1 LELSNAAIRI
11 GNIVKLITD
20 IAARTNLL
28 ALNATIEAARSGA
41 AGKGFAVVAQEVKA
55 LATQTAHATYEI
67 DGQISGMQ
75 TVTEESV
82 TAIKRISDTMTWISQ
97 ISSSVATS
105 MEEQGTTTRE
115 IAHNVAEAA
124 KGTAEVATNITD
136 VSRAANETGSG
147 SVQVLSSARS
157 LVRQS
162 DRLKKEVAKF
172 LNSVRGNRP
181 HALFNLVPRCQ
192 GKLHS
197 SAPRHTA
204 AGPDCRQP
212 KVSYRRCKN

>member
-1 LELSNAAIRI
+1 MASSIGEVSRRVHESNAIATGAVKQVENANAQVLELSNAAVRI

-82 TAIKRISDTMTWISQ
+82 TTIKRISDTMTWISQ

-105 MEEQGTTTRE
+105 MEEQGAPQHGKSLTMSRRPPRAQRRLQPISPTL
-115 IAHNVAEAA
+115 AA
-124 KGTAEVATNITD
+124 PPMKPGRVLFRC
-136 VSRAANETGSG
+136 SRRR
-147 SVQVLSSARS
+147 ARW
-157 LVRQS
+157 
-162 DRLKKEVAKF
+162 
-172 LNSVRGNRP
+172 
-181 HALFNLVPRCQ
+181 
-192 GKLHS
+192 
-197 SAPRHTA
+197 
-204 AGPDCRQP
+204 
-212 KVSYRRCKN
+212 